1 MIATISSNVCAF
13 FFYMLGKPQWDF
25 MCGIM
30 ENALYGG
37 RVDNMYDLRI
47 LHSYLAQFFNDS
59 VICGQQGGASGRFG
73 MTGSG
78 LPIGNIPVSSRP
90 QVCGEYEHVLYRP
103 VHTAH

>member
-1 MIATISSNVCAF
+1 MV
-13 FFYMLGKPQWDF
+13 GKLQWDF
-25 MCGIM
+25 IRGIM

-37 RVDNMYDLRI
+37 RVDNMYDLRV
-47 LHSYLAQFFNDS
+47 LHSYLVQFFNDS

-90 QVCGEYEHVLYRP
+90 QVCL
-103 VHTAH
+103 